1 LRETRKAII
10 KFAPI
15 NEDGD
20 IIIDK
25 LKELITS
32 KTKIIAVTDIP
43 RTKNGKIVELAV
55 KNVIEGKDIKNK
67 EALENPHILEQYKN
81 LKELKT

>member
-1 LRETRKAII
+1 MISDI
-10 KFAPI
+10 KRGIRHSLSPRHVPA
-15 NEDGD
+15 
-20 IIIDK
+20 
-25 LKELITS
+25 
-32 KTKIIAVTDIP
+32 KIIAVTDIP